1 MLPSV
6 QRRISP
12 DMLRTQHAALSPM
25 EDLCLPGD
33 GTTELPSF
41 PNGPKLRETDPKNPE
56 SSLYMFRSTP
66 STPGWMGGICPGLET
81 RTLTLK

>member
-12 DMLRTQHAALSPM
+12 DMLRIQHAALSPM

-41 PNGPKLRETDPKNPE
+41 PNGLKLRETDPKNPG

-66 STPGWMGGICPGLET
+66 NTPGWMGGICPVLEMI
-81 RTLTLK
+81 TLR